1 MEYQFERNGQRRKS
15 IDEEGEQCQVEEQG
29 FWAGGNRPYSETF
42 RETPGISC
50 ATKAQSSRER
60 CGYGGR
66 RCCDG
71 RRVVPATEIKQ
82 IKQTE
87 AMEVDSKKASSKS
100 GKGEI
105 KRRVSKR
112 RSAIVFPKYNERSKV
127 KKTKGKK

>member
-1 MEYQFERNGQRRKS
+1 MAKGARASTKKANNAKLKS
-15 IDEEGEQCQVEEQG
+15 KVFGPVETDRTARLSAKLLALAAQ
-29 FWAGGNRPYSETF
+29 PK
-42 RETPGISC
+42 P
-50 ATKAQSSRER
+50 KAAEKDVDMQ
-60 CGYGGR
+60 
-66 RCCDG
+66 
-71 RRVVPATEIKQ
+71 A
-82 IKQTE
+82 E

>member
-1 MEYQFERNGQRRKS
+1 MAKGARASTKKANNVKLKSKVFGPVETDRTARLSAKLLALAAQPKPKAAEKDVDMEAEDVATE
-15 IDEEGEQCQVEEQG
+15 DE
-29 FWAGGNRPYSETF
+29 
-42 RETPGISC
+42 
-50 ATKAQSSRER
+50 
-60 CGYGGR
+60 
-66 RCCDG
+66 
-71 RRVVPATEIKQ
+71 VVPATEIKQ